1 MSTVIG
7 LQYDEKGN
15 PIVNGKAEKKY
26 TDAELTAKVEKAK
39 EPLMKENAELKA
51 KIKKLEEAAKEGA
64 DQNGTKD
71 PGSSDAN
78 SKGSKK

>member
-7 LQYDEKGN
+7 LQYDKDGN
-15 PIVNGKAEKKY
+15 PIVDGKAEKKY
-26 TDAELTAKVEKAK
+26 TDAELTAKVEKEIK
-39 EPLMKENAELKA
+39 PLLKENEALHA
-51 KIKKLEEAAKEGA
+51 KIKELEDAAKEGA

>member
-7 LQYDEKGN
+7 LQYDKDGN
-15 PIVNGKAEKKY
+15 PIVDGKAEKKY
-26 TDAELTAKVEKAK
+26 TDAELNAKVEKAK
-39 EPLMKENAELKA
+39 ESLIKENAELKER
-51 KIKKLEEAAKEGA
+51 IKKLEEAAKEGA

-71 PGSSDAN
+71 PGSSDKD